1 MVNIQPP
8 PRGPK
13 KNLKNFKKNM
23 KKREKKYILLFVKKF
38 GCVNMQVHTPVLHT
52 NRCGIPTCNTHRH
65 VVLTIVYNPVV
76 GVTNYNI
83 GNAFNAFE
91 IARYGVW

>member
-1 MVNIQPP
+1 
-8 PRGPK
+8 
-13 KNLKNFKKNM
+13 M

-65 VVLTIVYNPVV
+65 VVLTIVLYPPA
-76 GVTNYNI
+76 GVTHSYI
-83 GNAFNAFE
+83 GNAFNAFK
-91 IARYGVW
+91 